1 MNKTIQHYKKE
12 MKNHTLKVEFEAE
25 NFKSYLCRNGDD
37 IHFHFR
43 IVFLPNTIFL
53 TGDLGELTLKP
64 YRENTLSWLLNS
76 YDNHPYMM
84 EKVPHR
90 SQDHDK
96 EYNPELAKDH
106 LYEFK
111 EDILER
117 LRDGDITKGVYENTI
132 KDIDKLIS
140 RCENFSSEM
149 EFVEELEYIFPD
161 WFDSEARFT
170 SLNERALGRIA
181 QIEKFCELYEK
192 MREKYYE
199 TLRSGGSQ
207 SHEFTL

>member
-12 MKNHTLKVEFEAE
+12 MKNHTLRVEFETE
-25 NFKSYLCRNGDD
+25 KFKSYLCKNGDD

-64 YRENTLSWLLNS
+64 YRENTLPWLLGS
-76 YDNHPYMM
+76 YDNTPYMM
-84 EKVPHR
+84 EKVPHK

-111 EDILER
+111 ENLTEK
-117 LRDGDITKGVYENTI
+117 LRDGDITKGEYENTI
-132 KDIDKLIS
+132 KDVDKLLS
-140 RCENFSSEM
+140 RCESFSSEM
-149 EFVEELEYIFPD
+149 EFIEELEYICPD
-161 WFDSEARFT
+161 WFDSESSFT

-181 QIEKFCELYEK
+181 QIEKFCELYEALNNK
-192 MREKYYE
+192 STATIENLS
-199 TLRSGGSQ
+199 TGCP
-207 SHEFTL
+207 H